1 VVDGILQVSL
11 SLRPEVADIGVGE
24 PLIAEGTVWLFGFP
38 FGAPVLIAVHEAKNS
53 QVLSGPVGWG
63 FSAPFFGAFR
73 IPIPT
78 EGWSQGEYA
87 FTAVVIPLADSP
99 VTSPSAS
106 KRIVAPRYS
115 ASLQT
120 NWKSGEKNPLT
131 IRQDQG
137 DRVYCRWTVEN
148 TGNVSDTYDCV
159 LVLGLPAVQ
168 TYTYRADNIVS
179 LAPGESSSHIVPV
192 DVPVGAPLGLYDGYC
207 RIYGE
212 PDGGVF
218 VQDEQGD
225 VVEVVEA
232 PPPPPPPEPPVASFT
247 ASPTSGDA
255 PLTVQFT
262 DRSTGDITSWS
273 WSFGDGGTSS
283 SRNPVHTYQ
292 AAATYTARLTVVGPG
307 GSGTYT
313 ETIRVTEVPPPPP
326 PAPVAGF
333 SASPTSGEAP
343 LTVQFTDTS
352 TGEIDSWGWSFG
364 DGGTSTARSPSHT
377 YSSKGNYTARL
388 TVTGPGGSD
397 SASQAIEVW
406 EYKFN
411 IGDIVTDGEFI
422 YRITDRRR
430 QFGVNYYWCE
440 PTNGGTAHWI
450 PESQLRIA

>member
-1 VVDGILQVSL
+1 MVDGILQVSL

-24 PLIAEGTVWLFGFP
+24 PLIAEGTVWLFGLP

-53 QVLSGPVGWG
+53 QVLSGSVGWG

-78 EGWSQGEYA
+78 EGWSQGERA

-232 PPPPPPPEPPVASFT
+232 PPPPVPVVEYSVLSVEVWSERGGWAAPGNLLPIWDMETFNGRVTFEHKGPADRVQAVLRVDLGGGHSCWAIGSWQNIPEEANWT
-247 ASPTSGDA
+247 TH
-255 PLTVQFT
+255 T
-262 DRSTGDITSWS
+262 ITC
-273 WSFGDGGTSS
+273 
-283 SRNPVHTYQ
+283 
-292 AAATYTARLTVVGPG
+292 GPG
-307 GSGTYT
+307 ATF
-313 ETIRVTEVPPPPP
+313 V
-326 PAPVAGF
+326 
-333 SASPTSGEAP
+333 
-343 LTVQFTDTS
+343 
-352 TGEIDSWGWSFG
+352 FG
-364 DGGTSTARSPSHT
+364 G
-377 YSSKGNYTARL
+377 
-388 TVTGPGGSD
+388 
-397 SASQAIEVW
+397 
-406 EYKFN
+406 
-411 IGDIVTDGEFI
+411 
-422 YRITDRRR
+422 
-430 QFGVNYYWCE
+430 
-440 PTNGGTAHWI
+440 
-450 PESQLRIA
+450 